1 LKYIY
6 LSYLLANEIPI
17 YGGYSSL
24 NIKNIKS
31 LHSGDSANVF
41 SFTMENHWGTHIDC
55 PAHFFEN
62 GLNVVDYSPK
72 TWFFQKPFV
81 LPLIME
87 ENSLACPEDMD
98 KIPEGTDLLLI
109 KSGFSCFR
117 GTEKYTHNNP
127 GLKPEVGIW
136 LREAHPYV
144 RAVGLD
150 FISPSSYQN
159 RALGKE
165 AHRAFLDP
173 DGPNEPI
180 LLIEDMDLSNDLS
193 GLISVWIFP
202 LRIGGI
208 DSAPCTA
215 IGVLGD

>member
-1 LKYIY
+1 MKINLVKAI
-6 LSYLLANEIPI
+6 S
-17 YGGYSSL
+17 
-24 NIKNIKS
+24 K
-31 LHSGDSANVF
+31 GDSSNVY
-41 SFTMENHWGTHIDC
+41 SITIENHWGTHIDC

-62 GLNVVDYSPK
+62 GLNVVDYSPE

-81 LPLIME
+81 LPLIMG
-87 ENSLACPEDMD
+87 ENSLAGPEDMG

-150 FISPSSYQN
+150 FISPSSYRN

-165 AHRAFLDP
+165 VHRAFLDP
-173 DGPNEPI
+173 NGPNEPI

-215 IGVLGD
+215 IGVIKD